1 MASPRLHAFSLKTP
15 DTPCM
20 YAIYADQL
28 TPQTTTPGRFSAVLR
43 QSRRS
48 GPNHPRRC
56 RVRARTRVAR
66 TRVVG
71 SRSPIVSGGV
81 AGHHPESH
89 PFVRHPVDCDCL
101 RWSRFFS
108 PNGTKSAAPPE
119 NLDRCSAK
127 ARDRSWPGKDQVKK
141 CFPIGEGRLVG
152 NALET
157 SLNRPP
163 KKHQSQAQ
171 DWHSQ
176 SFCLLLIL
184 FHVLP

>member
-48 GPNHPRRC
+48 GPNQPRRC

-66 TRVVG
+66 T
-71 SRSPIVSGGV
+71 
-81 AGHHPESH
+81 H